1 MVDKERK
8 MKENVAGLFDRV
20 ASTYD
25 RVGPRFFSHFGRRLV
40 ELAQIPSG
48 ADVLDVAAGRGA
60 VLYPAADKSIPTT
73 RPCGPTRSA
82 AG

>member
-25 RVGPRFFSHFGRRLV
+25 RVRPRFFSHFGRRLV

-48 ADVLDVAAGRGA
+48 ADVLDVAAGRG
-60 VLYPAADKSIPTT
+60 DRKSVV
-73 RPCGPTRSA
+73 
-82 AG
+82 